1 MLDWMIVA
9 KAILGPAL
17 KPVGSAV
24 STKLSESVLGPKET
38 RALEAACEKTLDD
51 VVARSPAL
59 DTATPEMRVHLRE
72 LTKKALELIPDL
84 RAAATG
90 VEGRH
95 DLEAR
100 LGNSIRSGRSS
111 LDPESTPAVV
121 LEIAGEF
128 VAELPA
134 TVRAD
139 AVRPDSRLYH
149 LVSLAEIGKVQEQ
162 VALLTD
168 RLTGK
173 ASKRGLTNDEINQ
186 AKALQGAGLTAT
198 LEGLYPNYSQM
209 TLFGSTFPIAIM
221 PARADEYGN
230 LESALGP
237 LIDTSVPAEDD
248 YPAEFDD
255 AGRVD
260 FDRHRAE
267 ASSRKW
273 NAPTFALSRI
283 LEDDGQYYVESKMG
297 RYFLNLAT
305 SDALDEEMMTALAF
319 DPSRPVG
326 WDRLPRRK
334 WLHDHVED
342 PVACGSLRSSALS
355 VATAVVVRRDGGYY
369 VLLSPRSED
378 VARHR
383 FFNHVAPSGVFQPH
397 NVGTL
402 PVIEEYSVKLNLLRE
417 YVEELYCVDEMEI
430 SKGLLDYVEG
440 YPEVG
445 RLQELIS
452 EDRAGL
458 FYTGLSANLLM
469 LRIEICT
476 MLYIDDM
483 DWLKRES
490 KAEPRRQM
498 LGWEYMSALHEGR
511 LPAGRRL
518 IKMLHL
524 DENLEPIDRGAEL
537 SPSSLVPNAAAAL
550 ALALPALRTEISR
563 RRPSA

>member
-1 MLDWMIVA
+1 MLDWVTVA

-17 KPVGSAV
+17 KPVGGAV
-24 STKLSESVLGPKET
+24 SAKLSESVFGPKEMH
-38 RALEAACEKTLDD
+38 ALEVACEKTLDD
-51 VVARSPAL
+51 VLARSPAL
-59 DTATPEMRVHLRE
+59 DTATPEMRIHLRE
-72 LTKKALELIPDL
+72 LIKKALELIPDL
-84 RAAATG
+84 TAVATG

-95 DLEAR
+95 GLEAR

-128 VAELPA
+128 VAELPKA
-134 TVRAD
+134 VRVD
-139 AVRPDSRLYH
+139 AVRPDSRLYR

-162 VALLTD
+162 VALLND
-168 RLTGK
+168 RWLGRVP
-173 ASKRGLTNDEINQ
+173 KRGLTDDEINQ
-186 AKALQGAGLTAT
+186 TKALQGAGLTAT
-198 LEGLYPNYSQM
+198 LERLYPNYSQIN
-209 TLFGSTFPIAIM
+209 LYGCAYPIAVI
-221 PARADEYGN
+221 PARADQYSD

-237 LIDTSVPAEDD
+237 LIDTSVPAQGD
-248 YPAEFDD
+248 YPAEFDN

-267 ASSRKW
+267 ANSRKW

-283 LEDDGQYYVESKMG
+283 FEDDGQHFVESKMG

-305 SDALDEEMMTALAF
+305 SDALDEEMMAALAL
-319 DPSRPVG
+319 DPDHPVG

-342 PVACGSLRSSALS
+342 PVACGSLRSPALS
-355 VATAVVVRRDGGYY
+355 VATAVVVRRDGGYS
-369 VLLSPRSED
+369 VLLSPRSGD

-383 FFNHVAPSGVFQPH
+383 FFNHVAPSGIFQPH
-397 NVGTL
+397 NVGAL
-402 PVIEEYSVKLNLLRE
+402 PVIEEYSVRLNLLRE

-430 SKGLLDYVEG
+430 SKGLIDHVEG

-445 RLQELIS
+445 RLQDLIL

-490 KAEPRRQM
+490 AAEPRRQM
-498 LGWEYMSALHEGR
+498 FGWEYTSALHEGR

-518 IKMLHL
+518 IKLLHL
-524 DENLEPIDRGAEL
+524 DENLEPTDRGAEL
-537 SPSSLVPNAAAAL
+537 TPSSLVPNAAAAL

-563 RRPSA
+563 RGPSA